1 MANYRLRDLNRFRKV
16 YPYKRAAPKYAYV
29 YDAIADGGDTTMEA
43 GKITFADAESATY
56 TFVRSYGSIPSVT
69 VSTVDSSSN
78 GDTNVSITV
87 TAISLTGVTVSA
99 SAKFTGQVHVHVAP
113 VT

>member
-29 YDAIADGGDTTMEA
+29 YDAIVEASGDSMEA
-43 GKITFADAESATY
+43 GKITFSDAVSGTY

-69 VSTVDSSSN
+69 ISTVDSSSN

-99 SAKFTGQVHVHVAP
+99 SAKFTGQVHIHIAP